1 MNGVRDNLG
10 DVSPAGSESRLRFVA
25 TLIVTTVMVAV
36 TAYVLSYAV
45 LAPGTMGPAHGAAAA
60 TQHTRT

>member
-1 MNGVRDNLG
+1 MNGGSDNVG
-10 DVSPAGSESRLRFVA
+10 DADAEGLETRRRFVA

-45 LAPGTMGPAHGAAAA
+45 LPPGTMGPAHGAAAA